1 MVVITVIVIVM
12 IIIGIGQMAG
22 HSPCVLGTVL
32 SPGSVSV
39 I

>member
-12 IIIGIGQMAG
+12 VIIGIGQMAG
-22 HSPCVLGTVL
+22 HSLCVLGIVL
-32 SPGSVSV
+32 SPGSVFV